1 MLDDVSGERR
11 HSWLVFLFSST
22 RILINPGV
30 CVTFIIDPAA
40 MATEVVLEVC

>member
-1 MLDDVSGERR
+1 MTYPESDDTAGC
-11 HSWLVFLFSST
+11 FFFFSST